1 MIVSSVM
8 EKQSCTSAMLI
19 SLRGSLIPASS

>member
-1 MIVSSVM
+1 MVTASVI

-19 SLRGSLIPASS
+19 SWRGFVMPASL